1 MAPRSRVKLLSHLLV
16 LVLFSGFTAAAIL
29 SHLPPAPAG
38 QPAATDASATRDLL
52 DVLSQAAIK
61 RSSSLEISEGE
72 LNRYLAKAVRGMQ
85 GGRTGRIFAF
95 DHASVDLEA
104 GSARVTLHWR
114 GKTHPATTSLDL
126 TVLRSPDKKAFRV
139 EIQRG
144 AYGRLAVARGFLLPL
159 MPAFESLS
167 AACDPEI
174 KALFQMTKIELAKDK
189 LVLDSKF

>member
-1 MAPRSRVKLLSHLLV
+1 VKLLHHLLV
-16 LVLFSGFTAAAIL
+16 LVLLSGFMAAAIL
-29 SHLPPAPAG
+29 SHLPAAPAASPG
-38 QPAATDASATRDLL
+38 LADVTAARDLL

-61 RSSSLEISEGE
+61 RSSTLEITEGE
-72 LNRYLAKAVRGMQ
+72 LNRYLADAVRGTQ
-85 GGRTGRIFAF
+85 GGRTGRLYAF
-95 DHASVDLEA
+95 DRASVDIEA

-114 GKTHPATTSLDL
+114 GKSHPATTSLEL

-159 MPAFESLS
+159 MPAYESLAS
-167 AACDPEI
+167 ACDPEV

-189 LVLDSKF
+189 VVLDSKF